1 VRPILAINCQ
11 ACHTG
16 SGLGGLR
23 LDSREGVM
31 AGGKSGKVVVEGKPE
46 ESLLIQAIRRTHIR
60 LKMPP
65 VGALKP
71 EEIAALEE
79 WVRRGVP
86 WPEKKEQIR
95 TTTSSVTPEQKAF
108 WSFVPVKKVAAP
120 AVRDSAW
127 PRNDIDRFVLAKL
140 EAANL
145 KPAPAADKRTWI
157 RRVTLDL
164 TGLPP
169 APEEVAAFLK
179 GESREAVV
187 DRLLASPH
195 YGERWAR
202 HWLDIARYSDG
213 ELAASVDTPLPNA
226 WRYRDWVVDAFN
238 KDLPYSTF
246 VKAQIAADLLPET
259 KEHLAG
265 LGFQAVGEGANDQVD
280 VTTKVF
286 LGLTV
291 GCAQCHDHKFDPI
304 PTKDYYSLLGI
315 FRSTK
320 TDKYPL
326 VPQSDVERYEAQKKK
341 IDAVKETL
349 ADYLGEQ
356 TKQLVDH
363 LVRDTSRYMVA
374 VWKDSK
380 EEPGLD
386 AETLGKWKKYL
397 ADKDKEHPYLKPW
410 YDLLATKPAEEQ
422 VRAEAERYQQ
432 FLIQLLDEAKEV
444 DDKNYVAFGGKKG
457 MKNENTRQYT
467 NIVSLPVLKFYQWRE
482 IANGP
487 YNTDGFKAP
496 AGVLYYN
503 ANEIVRFLGG
513 FTKAYVDSLQAEIKA
528 LEKDLPPLYPFL
540 HLVKD
545 NEKPADINVA
555 IRGDAKTPGE
565 IAPRGFLH
573 VLCDGEPAPFKE
585 GSGRAQLAEAITSP
599 SNPLTA
605 RVMVNR
611 IWQHHFGKGIV
622 RTPSNFGRMG
632 ERPTNPELLDY
643 LASEFIARGWSVKKL
658 HREILLSN
666 TYGMATG
673 QNPETDPDNK
683 LLSHFD
689 VQYRLDMEALRDSV
703 LAVSGNAD
711 RSMGGVAKPIANDNY
726 RRSLYLTVSRTRLD
740 PAMALFDFPDANT
753 SIDQRTIT
761 AGPLQGLFWLNSEF
775 VAAQAKALNERLIK
789 DAGNDA
795 KARIE
800 RAYQLLYARP
810 PDAAE
815 AKLGLEYVVAGGD
828 AWVPYLQAL
837 LSAAEFS
844 SVN

>member
-1 VRPILAINCQ
+1 V
-11 ACHTG
+11 
-16 SGLGGLR
+16 
-23 LDSREGVM
+23 
-31 AGGKSGKVVVEGKPE
+31 
-46 ESLLIQAIRRTHIR
+46 
-60 LKMPP
+60 
-65 VGALKP
+65 
-71 EEIAALEE
+71 
-79 WVRRGVP
+79 
-86 WPEKKEQIR
+86 
-95 TTTSSVTPEQKAF
+95 
-108 WSFVPVKKVAAP
+108 
-120 AVRDSAW
+120 
-127 PRNDIDRFVLAKL
+127 
-140 EAANL
+140 
-145 KPAPAADKRTWI
+145 
-157 RRVTLDL
+157 
-164 TGLPP
+164 
-169 APEEVAAFLK
+169 K
-179 GESREAVV
+179 GESKESVV
-187 DRLLASPH
+187 DRLLASPQ

-259 KEHLAG
+259 KDHLAG

-349 ADYLGEQ
+349 ADFMGDQ

-374 VWKDSK
+374 AWKDSK
-380 EEPGLD
+380 DEPDLD
-386 AETLGKWKKYL
+386 AETLTKWKRYL

-410 YDLLATKPAEEQ
+410 YDLLAKKPNEDQ
-422 VRAEAERYQQ
+422 VRQEAERYQQ

-444 DDKNYVAFGGKKG
+444 EDKNYVAFGGKKG
-457 MKNENTRQYT
+457 MKDEKTRQYT

-503 ANEIVRFLGG
+503 AKEISRFLGG

-545 NEKPADINVA
+545 NEKPADIHVA
-555 IRGDAKTPGE
+555 IRGDVKTPGE
-565 IAPRGFLH
+565 VAPRGFLH
-573 VLCDGEPAPFKE
+573 VLCDGEPAPYKE
-585 GSGRAQLAEAITSP
+585 GSGRAQLAEAITSA

-689 VQYRLDMEALRDSV
+689 VQHRLDMEALRDSV
-703 LAVSGNAD
+703 LAVSGNSD

-775 VAAQAKALNERLIK
+775 VATQAKALNERLIK
-789 DAGNDA
+789 DAGDDA
-795 KARIE
+795 AGRIE

-815 AKLGLEYVVAGGD
+815 AKLGLEYVVSGGD
-828 AWVPYLQAL
+828 AWVPYFAGP
-837 LSAAEFS
+837 AERGGI
-844 SVN
+844 